1 MDDNFRIFLVPFL
14 EIVLF
19 VEDGQGWW
27 LLLAFVA
34 LVLLFVV
41 LVIIVGEC
49 GLVGVEGLDG
59 LLVLLCEGFFSLC
72 QLGDA
77 AVVTVR
83 LGSDLRV
90 TILPLLVDQGTAA
103 NNVIP
108 AVLDGQLEP
117 GEQLAGDEVVLTDLL
132 SVDAV
137 DQILNVREA
146 LVSLVGAILATD

>member
-27 LLLAFVA
+27 LLLALVA

-72 QLGDA
+72 QLGYA
-77 AVVTVR
+77 AFVTVR

-90 TILPLLVDQGTAA
+90 TILPLLVDQGTAT
-103 NNVIP
+103 NNVVL

-117 GEQLAGDEVVLTDLL
+117 GEQLAGDEIVLADLL

-137 DQILNVREA
+137 DQFLNVREA